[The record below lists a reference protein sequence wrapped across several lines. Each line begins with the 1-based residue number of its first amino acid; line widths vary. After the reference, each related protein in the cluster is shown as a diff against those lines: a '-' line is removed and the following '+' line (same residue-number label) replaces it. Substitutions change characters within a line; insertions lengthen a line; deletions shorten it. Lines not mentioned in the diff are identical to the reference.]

1 MIEDIYYQTD
11 NGALPPQRA
20 HVHDAGLDL
29 FVKSYDLL
37 ASSAVDE
44 PFYRRFIIDSGVHCL
59 IPENHVGLV
68 LPRSSLSKAGLIFS
82 TGVIDA
88 GYTGTIQIIATSF
101 NKTFLPFIG
110 QKIAQLVITP
120 ILTSTPIPAAVDSI
134 KTDRGANGFGSTGA

>member
-88 GYTGTIQIIATSF
+88 GYTGIIRVILTSF
-101 NKTFLPFIG
+101 SNKFAPFIG
-110 QKIAQLVITP
+110 QKIAQLVIMP
-120 ILTSTPIPAAVDSI
+120 IAKTNLIETSVRDMT
-134 KTDRGANGFGSTGA
+134 TDRGANGFGSTGA